1 MKNFFAKLFKIDK
14 RKEQRFQIDD
24 HDLIIFDPNAP
35 QEKQILDLSMKGI
48 SFIYTDEG
56 KRLNKIFE
64 LDIKVGDVFHL
75 GKVRVKIISDVA
87 VSEFV
92 MKSKAIR
99 RVNARFINFEAVN
112 EYELEKFL
120 KEYGKPLEPSESL

>member
-1 MKNFFAKLFKIDK
+1 MLEYGNDGFNGTDMKNFFAKLFKIDK

-56 KRLNKIFE
+56 L
-64 LDIKVGDVFHL
+64 
-75 GKVRVKIISDVA
+75 
-87 VSEFV
+87 
-92 MKSKAIR
+92 
-99 RVNARFINFEAVN
+99 
-112 EYELEKFL
+112 
-120 KEYGKPLEPSESL
+120 